1 MRQLLYSMLVTE
13 GDQAAQKVC
22 TYLHTYIHTYVHTY
36 VRIYMYK
43 HTYIHTVHTYVC
55 TYVHTCTHTV
65 FCAWYTEVSK
75 RLCPL
80 CIWSTCT
87 VSMLA
92 VCCGA
97 SAPPLTRV
105 VPHLS
110 RL

>member
-1 MRQLLYSMLVTE
+1 MRQLLYSMLVTQ

-22 TYLHTYIHTYVHTY
+22 TYLHIYIHMY
-36 VRIYMYK
+36 IYIC
-43 HTYIHTVHTYVC
+43 TNIHTVHTYVC
-55 TYVHTCTHTV
+55 TYVHTYTHTV
-65 FCAWYTEVSK
+65 FCAWSANFCV
-75 RLCPL
+75 LCVFGAL
-80 CIWSTCT
+80 AR

-97 SAPPLTRV
+97 SAPPLTHV